1 MQSNK
6 RVGDRVHSSSF
17 SFSLRAIRQGN
28 ENEAMASTHGDLGA
42 VVVASASV
50 AAAAAAAAS
59 AAAEGEV
66 FSTFP
71 AADFPSTVYHKKYV

>member
-6 RVGDRVHSSSF
+6 RVGVGVHSSSF
-17 SFSLRAIRQGN
+17 SFLPHAIRQGS

-50 AAAAAAAAS
+50 VAAAAAAS
-59 AAAEGEV
+59 EEEV